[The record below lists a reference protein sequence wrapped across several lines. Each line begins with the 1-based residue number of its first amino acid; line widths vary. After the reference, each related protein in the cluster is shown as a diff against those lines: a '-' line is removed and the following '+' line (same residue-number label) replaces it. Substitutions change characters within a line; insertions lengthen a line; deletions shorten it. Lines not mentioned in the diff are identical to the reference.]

1 MKATIRVPTIQ
12 YGFIDLEVEGSMA
25 EIVATHNALVASVK
39 QKENDDEWGGM

>member
-39 QKENDDEWGGM
+39 PKEEDEWGGM